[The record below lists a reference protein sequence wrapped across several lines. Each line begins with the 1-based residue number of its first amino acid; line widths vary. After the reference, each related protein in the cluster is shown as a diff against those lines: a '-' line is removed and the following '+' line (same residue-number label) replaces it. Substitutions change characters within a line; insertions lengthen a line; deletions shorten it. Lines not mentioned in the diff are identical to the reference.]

1 MKRED
6 AMQSQESAGATRSVS
21 KRVGDVVGALV
32 GLALT
37 SPILA
42 ACAIGIRLSSGKP
55 TLFRQTRPGLYG
67 EPFTLLKFRTMRV
80 EPSGEEKNSDESRIT
95 PFGGFL
101 RRWSLDELPAL
112 WTVLMGDM
120 SLVGPRPLLV
130 QYLER
135 YTPEQKRRQN
145 VRPGITGLAQVSGRN
160 ALSWQD
166 RLALDVWYVDNW
178 SMWLDMKILARTVGQ
193 VLTRR
198 GINAPGHA
206 TMPEFTGAENE

>member
-1 MKRED
+1 MKREV
-6 AMQSQESAGATRSVS
+6 AMQAQETASATGSVS

-32 GLALT
+32 GLVLA

-42 ACAIGIRLSSGKP
+42 ACAVGIRFSSGKP
-55 TLFRQTRPGLYG
+55 ILFQQIRPGLYG
-67 EPFTLLKFRTMRV
+67 EPFTLLKFRTMRA
-80 EPSGEEKNSDESRIT
+80 EPDGESRNSDESRIT
-95 PFGGFL
+95 AFGGFL

-112 WTVLMGDM
+112 WTVLIGDM

-145 VRPGITGLAQVSGRN
+145 VKPGITGLAQVSGRN

-178 SMWLDMKILARTVGQ
+178 SPWLDMKILTKTVGQ
-193 VLTRR
+193 VLTRQ

-206 TMPEFTGAENE
+206 TMPEFTGVDDE